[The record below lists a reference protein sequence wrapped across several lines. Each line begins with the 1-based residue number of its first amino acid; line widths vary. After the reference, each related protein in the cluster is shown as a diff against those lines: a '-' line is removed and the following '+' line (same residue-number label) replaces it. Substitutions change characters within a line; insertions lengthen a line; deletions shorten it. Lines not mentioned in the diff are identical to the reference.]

1 MNAHFNK
8 YWPLLALPVAAAA
21 VILPHLPGPVQTQTA
36 QTQTA
41 QTQTGQTQGS
51 QAQTNQGDVARN
63 APPQTFGTQNT
74 QTPDTQTPD
83 TQNGVQAQN
92 DAQSSPFNDPNWS
105 PLANDNGVAL
115 PDATNPYAQTN
126 PGQTDLGQTDP
137 YAQAKPRARSAPGS
151 AATAALRKV
160 YEASIASAVRVNV
173 GNSGIGSG
181 FFMSRDGLILTAAHV
196 PLGDTSA
203 KLSVVTQAGQN
214 LPVTLVGYDE
224 VRDLAVLKAE
234 GSDFPALRLAS
245 GSLKVGSG
253 VVAIGNSRGA
263 FDGGRAGAVT
273 ALNVSLDP
281 TFPVNMVESS
291 MPLAPGDSG
300 GPVLN
305 AAGEVVGVSTAISNQ
320 NGAFASYFV
329 PVTQNSA
336 LVQSLVSGLKRGV
349 PVLGIGVADARAT
362 TGQPGVLV
370 TAVMPGL
377 GAAKAGL
384 KGGTVREFRDAS
396 GAVQQDISGADIIV
410 GVDGQAI
417 STPAALIAYL
427 RGKQVG
433 DHVALRVQRGNQ
445 TLNVSVLLSAK
456 PVSQG

>member
-1 MNAHFNK
+1 MNSHFNK
-8 YWPLLALPVAAAA
+8 YWPLLALPVAAAIVA
-21 VILPHLPGPVQTQTA
+21 VPYLPGPAHTASANQAGVNQNSAAAPNTDTA
-36 QTQTA
+36 QNA
-41 QTQTGQTQGS
+41 Q
-51 QAQTNQGDVARN
+51 
-63 APPQTFGTQNT
+63 PQTFGTQAPDT
-74 QTPDTQTPD
+74 QAPGIQTPYAQTPDIQTP
-83 TQNGVQAQN
+83 NAQN
-92 DAQSSPFNDPNWS
+92 DAQSSPFNDPNWN
-105 PLANDNGVAL
+105 PLANDNGANV
-115 PDATNPYAQTN
+115 PDV
-126 PGQTDLGQTDP
+126 TDP
-137 YAQAKPRARSAPGS
+137 YAQRTPRSSRTPGSANSGQNS

-160 YEASIASAVRVNV
+160 YQASVASAVRVNV
-173 GNSGIGSG
+173 GDSGIGSG
-181 FFMSRDGLILTAAHV
+181 FFMSKDGLILTAAHV
-196 PLGDTSA
+196 PLGDASA
-203 KLSVVTQAGQN
+203 KLSVTTGAGQS

-224 VRDLAVLKAE
+224 VRDLAVLKAD
-234 GSDFPALRLAS
+234 GSDFPALKLAAS
-245 GSLKVGSG
+245 TPKVGAG
-253 VVAIGNSRGA
+253 VVAIGNSRGS

-320 NGAFASYFV
+320 NGSFASYFV

-336 LVQSLVSGLKRGV
+336 LVQSLVSGVKRGV
-349 PVLGIGVADARAT
+349 PVLGIGVADARQT

-370 TAVMPGL
+370 TAVTPGL

-396 GAVQQDISGADIIV
+396 GDVQQDISGADIIV

-417 STPAALIAYL
+417 NTPAGLIAYL
-427 RGKQVG
+427 RGKGVG
-433 DHVALRVQRGNQ
+433 DRVTLKVQRGGQ

>member
-1 MNAHFNK
+1 MNSHFNK
-8 YWPLLALPVAAAA
+8 YWPLLALPVAAAIVA
-21 VILPHLPGPVQTQTA
+21 VPYLPGPAHSAHSASANQAGVKQNGAAVPSTDTA
-36 QTQTA
+36 QNA
-41 QTQTGQTQGS
+41 Q
-51 QAQTNQGDVARN
+51 
-63 APPQTFGTQNT
+63 PQTFGSQTQN
-74 QTPDTQTPD
+74 DA
-83 TQNGVQAQN
+83 QAQN
-92 DAQSSPFNDPNWS
+92 DAQSSPFNDPNWN
-105 PLANDNGVAL
+105 PLANDNGANI
-115 PDATNPYAQTN
+115 PDVTSPYAQRTPRGSQN
-126 PGQTDLGQTDP
+126 PAGGTSGQN
-137 YAQAKPRARSAPGS
+137 S

-160 YEASIASAVRVNV
+160 YQASIASAVRINV
-173 GNSGIGSG
+173 GDSGIGSG
-181 FFMSRDGLILTAAHV
+181 FFMSPDGLILTAAHV

-203 KLSVVTQAGQN
+203 KLSVTTGAGQN
-214 LPVTLVGYDE
+214 GATQRLPVTLVGYDE
-224 VRDLAVLKAE
+224 VRDLAVLKAD
-234 GSDFPALRLAS
+234 GSNFPALKLAAS
-245 GSLKVGSG
+245 TPKVGAG
-253 VVAIGNSRGA
+253 VVAIGNSRGS
-263 FDGGRAGAVT
+263 FDGGRAGAIT

-320 NGAFASYFV
+320 NGSFASYFV

-336 LVQSLVSGLKRGV
+336 LVQSLVSGVKRGV

-370 TAVMPGL
+370 TAVTPGL

-396 GAVQQDISGADIIV
+396 GDVQQDISGADIIV

-417 STPAALIAYL
+417 NTPAGLIAYL
-427 RGKQVG
+427 RGKAVG
-433 DHVALRVQRGNQ
+433 DRVTLKVQRGGQ